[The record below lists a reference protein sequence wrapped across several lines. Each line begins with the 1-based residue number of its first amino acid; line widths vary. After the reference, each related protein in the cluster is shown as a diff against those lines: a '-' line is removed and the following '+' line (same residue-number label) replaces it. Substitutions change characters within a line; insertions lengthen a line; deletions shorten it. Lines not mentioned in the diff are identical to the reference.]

1 MPSWESS
8 VEKKLKIFPIGR
20 PTATRNIAVQS
31 SAQFFPGIDRILS
44 IGRGF
49 IIWSNFFCL
58 ELWSGLFAAQM
69 TLSKFHV
76 QLHLRANNFK
86 CSYLCLWKFMNVVLP
101 INDYRSQIVTS
112 FRASLWLT
120 WMERKKIEQARL
132 GNYIFFCK
140 SGKTKFSNPNVGEQQ
155 IGPCKVDWLMLKLD
169 DHEDYSSSS
178 SFLSTKKKAPHLK
191 KLGMTLK
198 ESS

>member
-8 VEKKLKIFPIGR
+8 VEKKLKIFPIGC

-44 IGRGF
+44 MGRGF
-49 IIWSNFFCL
+49 ITWSNFFWF
-58 ELWSGLFAAQM
+58 ELWSGLFAAQL

-76 QLHLRANNFK
+76 QLHLRARNFK

-101 INDYRSQIVTS
+101 INDYRSRIVTS

-120 WMERKKIEQARL
+120 WMERKKF
-132 GNYIFFCK
+132 G
-140 SGKTKFSNPNVGEQQ
+140 
-155 IGPCKVDWLMLKLD
+155 
-169 DHEDYSSSS
+169 HEDYSSSS